1 MAERPATARTAQQ
14 TVASHERLSRP
25 PARPSRPVPFAR
37 VPAVLLLL
45 YLAVP
50 LLALLWRGTGPAT
63 LRALGDPLVVSA
75 IRLTL
80 LTTGLV
86 LLLAVLTGTPLAYWL
101 ARSSFRGK
109 QLVETLVELP
119 IALPP
124 VIAGVALLM
133 AFGRRGVFGPALEV
147 FGIALP
153 FTTAA
158 VVLAQLFVAV
168 PFYVRGA
175 ALGFR
180 AVPRE
185 LEEAAAVDGAT
196 GWEAFRRITLP
207 LAFPGLLS
215 GLLLCGTRAA
225 AEFGATLLFAGNLPG
240 RTQTMTLAI
249 MTAMET
255 DVSRALALAVLLMLV
270 SLAILLGVRA
280 LLGGRDELA
289 MSG

>member
-1 MAERPATARTAQQ
+1 MAERPVTARTAQQ
-14 TVASHERLSRP
+14 TAASHERLSRP

-50 LLALLWRGTGPAT
+50 LLALLWRGTSLAT

-133 AFGRRGVFGPALEV
+133 TFGRRGVFGPALDL
-147 FGIALP
+147 FGITLP

-196 GWEAFRRITLP
+196 GWAAFRRITLP

-255 DVSRALALAVLLMLV
+255 DVSRALALAVLLLLV
-270 SLAILLGVRA
+270 SLAILIGVRA
-280 LLGGRDELA
+280 LLGGRDELG
-289 MSG
+289 MNG

>member
-1 MAERPATARTAQQ
+1 MVEHRASAQ
-14 TVASHERLSRP
+14 
-25 PARPSRPVPFAR
+25 PVPKKQATLVRADRPRAR
-37 VPAVLLLL
+37 GPRTLPLSGFPAALLLL

-50 LLALLWRGTGPAT
+50 LLALLWRGASLAT

-86 LLLAVLTGTPLAYWL
+86 LLLAVLTGTPLAHWL
-101 ARSSFRGK
+101 ARRDFRGK

-133 AFGRRGVFGPALEV
+133 AFGRRGLFGPLLERFDV
-147 FGIALP
+147 VLP

-158 VVLAQLFVAV
+158 VVLAQLYVGV
-168 PFYVRGA
+168 PFYIRAA

-185 LEEAAAVDGAT
+185 LEEAAAVDGASR
-196 GWEAFRRITLP
+196 WAAFRSVVVP
-207 LAFPGLLS
+207 LAFPGMLS
-215 GLLLCGTRAA
+215 GLLLCATRAA
-225 AEFGATLLFAGNLPG
+225 SEFGATLMFAGNFPG
-240 RTQTMTLAI
+240 RTQTLTLAV
-249 MTAMET
+249 MSAMESS
-255 DVSRALALAVLLMLV
+255 VSRALALSVLLV
-270 SLAILLGVRA
+270 LAALAVVLGTRLLLRTGSQE
-280 LLGGRDELA
+280 GG
-289 MSG
+289 S